1 MISENKMYI
10 EPIISLF
17 MVEDS
22 TIKVLLTHKEDEPYK
37 GYWMLPRDFVTKEE
51 SINDSLIRIL
61 NENIGFS
68 DIYLSE
74 VNALSKVDRVIDNRV
89 VGISYLGVTDPVTVS
104 LKFKYK
110 ENAEYQWF
118 PIDNLPKLAFDHSEV
133 IEDSVKRLQ
142 ITVTTPVVLKSMY
155 PSDFT
160 LPELQK
166 MFENL
171 LNITLDRRNFRKRLI
186 TLDWIE
192 ETGDKSEKRYGRPS
206 KIYYF
211 KENMKEKSFFK

>member
-166 MFENL
+166 TFENL

-186 TLDWIE
+186 TLDWI
-192 ETGDKSEKRYGRPS
+192 
-206 KIYYF
+206 
-211 KENMKEKSFFK
+211 